1 MKIKTRILEL
11 TNDIVF
17 KAFMMSENTKEY
29 KERLIHLITGLD
41 EKELLEA
48 EYVCKEFPVNNKK
61 DKVYKSDK

>member
-29 KERLIHLITGLD
+29 KARLIHLIIGLN
-41 EKELLEA
+41 EKDLEQ
-48 EYVCKEFPVNNKK
+48 YG
-61 DKVYKSDK
+61 